1 MYLDIKKVN
10 HFHDVEYNNFNQPVL
25 VSGGCKDMMAV
36 KTWDIDRLR
45 DIIKDNLIQVEVYH
59 DQKSMGDTDCQYKLI
74 RFDDFLEHSINDKM
88 PYYYFAEYSIDK
100 FKKQKAYDMIK
111 NDIKFSFDQMR
122 ECDNE
127 LLYMGLNTL
136 SGCHLHVEDDF
147 VLNQIIEKK
156 TVYLFNYYDNPQL
169 KMRSF
174 MSSNNNFLKMNFND
188 IDHNKVKLY
197 KVILNPG
204 DSLIIPPWWFH
215 AVKGHQYS
223 CSITKI
229 YKRTDLEYYYK
240 YKYLGFKNCG
250 KTLCKSNYYKTV
262 LYTMLIILIVEIH
275 KEIMK

>member
-174 MSSNNNFLKMNFND
+174 MSENNNFIKDKPIKYFIENFF
-188 IDHNKVKLY
+188 IF
-197 KVILNPG
+197 
-204 DSLIIPPWWFH
+204 S
-215 AVKGHQYS
+215 A
-223 CSITKI
+223 
-229 YKRTDLEYYYK
+229 
-240 YKYLGFKNCG
+240 
-250 KTLCKSNYYKTV
+250 KSQ
-262 LYTMLIILIVEIH
+262 
-275 KEIMK
+275 